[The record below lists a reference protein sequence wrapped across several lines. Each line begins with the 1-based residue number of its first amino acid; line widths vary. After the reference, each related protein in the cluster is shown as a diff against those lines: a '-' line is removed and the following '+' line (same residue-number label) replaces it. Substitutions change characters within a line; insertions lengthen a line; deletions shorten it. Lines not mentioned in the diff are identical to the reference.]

1 MTELSAGVRAL
12 IGRMESNPEEFYD
25 DAPKWRFMF
34 GDRFRE
40 VMTEPEKGALHE
52 GLKQVRRK
60 EFDQKVMR
68 ELLKDEM
75 EEQIKGGYYTTQQ
88 IGNGGIGGLTTA
100 IGSGG
105 FGQAQIHAEGMAVGY
120 DHDTDS
126 FRYASGTTALRN
138 PISSLAI
145 GKQTLSEE
153 DIKRL
158 KEATTSPSLFK

>member
-12 IGRMESNPEEFYD
+12 VGRMESNPEEFFD
-25 DAPKWRFMF
+25 DAQKWRFMF

-52 GLKQVRRK
+52 ALKQVRRK

-88 IGNGGIGGLTTA
+88 IGSGTLVGGGLTTA
-100 IGSGG
+100 IGNSG
-105 FGQAQIHAEGMAVGY
+105 FGQAQIK
-120 DHDTDS
+120 
-126 FRYASGTTALRN
+126 ASGSAVTVDEQSQNRITQAKT
-138 PISSLAI
+138 SLKAF
-145 GKQTLSEE
+145 E
-153 DIKRL
+153 
-158 KEATTSPSLFK
+158 

>member
-12 IGRMESNPEEFYD
+12 VGRMESNPEEFFD
-25 DAPKWRFMF
+25 DAQKWRFMF

-52 GLKQVRRK
+52 ALKQVRRK

-88 IGNGGIGGLTTA
+88 IGSGALVGGGLTTA
-100 IGSGG
+100 IGNSG
-105 FGQAQIHAEGMAVGY
+105 FGQAQIK
-120 DHDTDS
+120 
-126 FRYASGTTALRN
+126 ASGSAVTVNEQSQNRITQAKT
-138 PISSLAI
+138 SLKAF
-145 GKQTLSEE
+145 E
-153 DIKRL
+153 
-158 KEATTSPSLFK
+158 

>member
-12 IGRMESNPEEFYD
+12 VGRMESNPEEFYED
-25 DAPKWRFMF
+25 THKWRFIY

-75 EEQIKGGYYTTQQ
+75 EEKLKGDTPYYTTAQL
-88 IGNGGIGGLTTA
+88 GVTST
-100 IGSGG
+100 GG
-105 FGQAQIHAEGMAVGY
+105 FGKAQIKAQGSAVTV
-120 DHDTDS
+120 DEQS
-126 FRYASGTTALRN
+126 QSRITAART
-138 PISSLAI
+138 SLKAF
-145 GKQTLSEE
+145 E
-153 DIKRL
+153 
-158 KEATTSPSLFK
+158 

>member
-12 IGRMESNPEEFYD
+12 VGRMESNPEEFFD
-25 DAPKWRFMF
+25 DAQKWRFMF

-75 EEQIKGGYYTTQQ
+75 EEQIKGGYYTTAQ
-88 IGNGGIGGLTTA
+88 IGNTLTGSGMSVT
-100 IGSGG
+100 GSGG
-105 FGQAQIHAEGMAVGY
+105 FGQAQIKAQGTAITVAEQ
-120 DHDTDS
+120 T
-126 FRYASGTTALRN
+126 RALDAKT
-138 PISSLAI
+138 SLKAF
-145 GKQTLSEE
+145 E
-153 DIKRL
+153 
-158 KEATTSPSLFK
+158 